1 MADITIT
8 FANKLNASLQV
19 GDIMFYTATDSASN
33 PPFNKSSGTTYK
45 MGPVKQINDIGDGTF
60 TVVVDKNDTVSS
72 PTTSDYI
79 YFVKDSRANISGVS
93 GYYAE
98 VKLTN
103 NKKSKAELFSIGSE
117 ISESSK

>member
-1 MADITIT
+1 MADVTIT
-8 FANKLNASLQV
+8 FANKLNVSLQV
-19 GDIMFYTATDSASN
+19 GDIMFYTAVQADT
-33 PPFNKSSGTTYK
+33 PFNKNTGTTYK

-60 TVVVDKNDTVSS
+60 TVVVDKDDTVAS

-79 YFVKDSRANISGVS
+79 YFIKDSRANRSGVS

-103 NKKSKAELFSIGSE
+103 NKTSKAELFSVGSE